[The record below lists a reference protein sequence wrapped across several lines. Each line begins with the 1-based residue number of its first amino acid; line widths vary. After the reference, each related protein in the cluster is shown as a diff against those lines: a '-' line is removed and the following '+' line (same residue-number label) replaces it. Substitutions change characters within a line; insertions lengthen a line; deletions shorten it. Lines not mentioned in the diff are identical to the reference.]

1 MRMKTT
7 TTTKLN
13 NFSKKEKKKRKRKG
27 GEKREKETLERRRRR
42 KSERRSLQIQ
52 RYKKGEA
59 EASAR
64 TVATR
69 MEGKNFGGNEDAKR
83 RQGKVRL
90 RIEVRRGGGRRRRRR
105 EGRRVG
111 R

>member
-13 NFSKKEKKKRKRKG
+13 NFSKKEKKKKEKR
-27 GEKREKETLERRRRR
+27 GEKREKGTLERRRRR
-42 KSERRSLQIQ
+42 KSGRRSLQIQ

>member
-27 GEKREKETLERRRRR
+27 GEKETLERRRRR
-42 KSERRSLQIQ
+42 KSGRRSLQIQ

>member
-27 GEKREKETLERRRRR
+27 GEKETLERRRRR
-42 KSERRSLQIQ
+42 KSGRRSLQIQ

-90 RIEVRRGGGRRRRRR
+90 RIEVRRGGGRRRR

>member
-1 MRMKTT
+1 M
-7 TTTKLN
+7 
-13 NFSKKEKKKRKRKG
+13 
-27 GEKREKETLERRRRR
+27 
-42 KSERRSLQIQ
+42 
-52 RYKKGEA
+52 
-59 EASAR
+59 
-64 TVATR
+64 ATR

-90 RIEVRRGGGRRRRRR
+90 RIEVRKRRRRRR

>member
-13 NFSKKEKKKRKRKG
+13 NFSKKEKKKEREKG
-27 GEKREKETLERRRRR
+27 GKREKETVERRRRR
-42 KSERRSLQIQ
+42 KSGRRSLQIQ

>member
-27 GEKREKETLERRRRR
+27 GEKETLERRRRR
-42 KSERRSLQIQ
+42 KSGRRSLQIQ

-90 RIEVRRGGGRRRRRR
+90 RIEVRRGGGKRRRRR

>member
-27 GEKREKETLERRRRR
+27 GEKETLERRRRR
-42 KSERRSLQIQ
+42 KSGRRSLQIQ

-69 MEGKNFGGNEDAKR
+69 MEGKNFGGNEDEKR

>member
-1 MRMKTT
+1 M
-7 TTTKLN
+7 
-13 NFSKKEKKKRKRKG
+13 
-27 GEKREKETLERRRRR
+27 
-42 KSERRSLQIQ
+42 QIQ
-52 RYKKGEA
+52 RYKKGKA